1 MASRSAAESLDS
13 SASFAAVHF
22 RRSTCRCASVSRAGG
37 ELLFDE
43 GRQREIE
50 IVAAK
55 KQVLADG
62 NPFEGQLSSLDR
74 VRE

>member
-1 MASRSAAESLDS
+1 M
-13 SASFAAVHF
+13 V
-22 RRSTCRCASVSRAGG
+22 RRSRRVAGQQRFFRG
-37 ELLFDE
+37 GALPAQHLPLCECEPRRRELLFDE

-62 NPFEGQLSSLDR
+62 DPFEGQLFAAR
-74 VRE
+74 PGRE